1 MFNRQDENSGNGLNT
16 SGGSVSEQ
24 PAPSI
29 SGNGEPSVIN
39 AGLTIVG
46 NLQSNTDVVI
56 SGTIDGD
63 INSRGLTVSEG
74 AKVTGTIECSTVQL
88 RGHVNGQIKASTVKV
103 ARTGN
108 VSGDIFYDT
117 LSIEE
122 GAVVEG
128 QLRRRDEQSGKV
140 QSKVSTV
147 TPIGGDT
154 SKKDSTEVKAS

>member
-1 MFNRQDENSGNGLNT
+1 MFNRQDENAGNGLNT
-16 SGGSVSEQ
+16 STAPVGEQ
-24 PAPSI
+24 PTTPV
-29 SGNGEPSVIN
+29 NGEPSVIN

-56 SGTIDGD
+56 SGTIEGD
-63 INSRGLTVSEG
+63 ISSRGLTVSEG

-88 RGHVNGQIKASTVKV
+88 RGQVNGQIKASAVKV

-108 VSGDIFYDT
+108 LNGDIFYDT
-117 LSIEE
+117 LSIDE

-128 QLRRRDEQSGKV
+128 QLRRRDKQPGKA
-140 QSKVSTV
+140 QKASTV

-154 SKKDSTEVKAS
+154 SKKDSTEIKAS

>member
-1 MFNRQDENSGNGLNT
+1 MFNRQDENSENGINAST
-16 SGGSVSEQ
+16 GSVGEQ
-24 PAPSI
+24 PASP
-29 SGNGEPSVIN
+29 GNGEPSVIN

-117 LSIEE
+117 LSIDE